1 MHYVLEHTARDVRDR
16 GGFSAVS
23 DDELHAITQRHVDG
37 YVHEQLND
45 FQEKSQRFIYLFRRL
60 GKDVFQI
67 VSDMAAELRRSD
79 FEPLDF
85 ELDFSKMSDIPACGA
100 WRRRRRNDAHRHCR
114 PCGRLAA

>member
-67 VSDMAAELRRSD
+67 VSDMAGGAAPLR
-79 FEPLDF
+79 F
-85 ELDFSKMSDIPACGA
+85 C
-100 WRRRRRNDAHRHCR
+100 
-114 PCGRLAA
+114 AAGFRA